1 MERRDFIIKSGMM
14 LTASTFLHSMAGC
27 AENNRNTISL
37 IKEKEDKYK
46 KRPNP
51 DSFSQPVMKAIA
63 VGINAPSP
71 HNTQSWKFKIINDES
86 MFFYVDRSN
95 LLPATDPPSR
105 QIHIGAGCFIET
117 LVIGITQ
124 FGYTA
129 DVSYFPE
136 GYENSADFGIK
147 PVAEIRIKKHDSK
160 VDPLA
165 AYILDR
171 QTSRKPSTGNLV
183 SQSTFEEVMAFSGKT
198 NATIRFY
205 NQNLSA
211 FKSLFF
217 NGLDVEFRTRS
228 ANEET
233 RLLFRFSEEERA
245 LKRDGLSL
253 PQSGFD
259 GFLSPLIEKSLKNGD
274 PNVWHSPNTIDK
286 SLKSLKK
293 SIDTTKGVVLW
304 ITESNTVSD
313 WIENGRD
320 YVRFSLAAIAKDLYL
335 HPYNQTIQEYPEMDL
350 LRADLDKLIGIS
362 GNQKIQFIARIGH
375 SSKPYYSYRKSLDKY
390 II

>member
-1 MERRDFIIKSGMM
+1 MERRDFIIKAGMT
-14 LTASTFLHSMAGC
+14 LTAATFVHSMAGC
-27 AENNRNTISL
+27 ANNNRNLTSL
-37 IKEKEDKYK
+37 IKGKEDPYK

-51 DSFSQPVMKAIA
+51 DLFPQPVLKAIA

-71 HNTQSWKFKIINDES
+71 HNTQSWKFKIVNDET
-86 MFFYVDRSN
+86 MMFYVDKTN
-95 LLPATDPPSR
+95 LLPATDPPAR

-124 FGYTA
+124 YGYSA
-129 DVSYFPE
+129 EVSYFPE

-147 PVAEIRIKKHDSK
+147 PVAEIRIKKHDRK
-160 VDPLA
+160 VNPLA

-171 QTSRKPSTGNLV
+171 QTSRKPSTGDLI
-183 SQSTFEEVMAFSGKT
+183 SQPTFEEVLAFSGKAH
-198 NATIRFY
+198 ATIRFY
-205 NQNLSA
+205 NENLA
-211 FKSLFF
+211 PFKALFF
-217 NGLDVEFRTRS
+217 KGLDVEFRTRS

-245 LKRDGLSL
+245 LKRDGISL

-259 GFLSPLIEKSLKNGD
+259 GFLSPLMEKFLKNGD
-274 PNVWHSPNTIDK
+274 PTVWHSPRTINQ

-293 SIDTTKGVVLW
+293 SIDTTKGIVLW
-304 ITESNTVSD
+304 ITDSNTISD

-320 YVRFSLAAIAKDLYL
+320 YVRFSLAATAKDLYL

-350 LRADLDKLIGIS
+350 LRAELDKLIGIS

-375 SSKPYYSYRKSLDKY
+375 SSKPYYSYRKSLDTY
-390 II
+390 LI